1 MLVGLAYT
9 STHILLYSF
18 ICKLKSRDSNKII
31 ISYEHSKFDLIIYI
45 YIYIYIL
52 YIYYIYIYYIYRER
66 ERVIM
71 TEYTYKNVSTTIYI
85 FKIIT
90 RKNNNL

>member
-45 YIYIYIL
+45 YIYIYI
-52 YIYYIYIYYIYRER
+52 IYYIYIYHIYIYRER
-66 ERVIM
+66 EGNHDRIH
-71 TEYTYKNVSTTIYI
+71 I
-85 FKIIT
+85 
-90 RKNNNL
+90 